1 MNAPKRHEH
10 LRCGLLNQLAAQNGF
25 HILHGDILL
34 GQQHQ
39 ILHGILH
46 SQLGP
51 QGAVQQAFHPHTE
64 RLLNGIHAFQR
75 GGKRILV
82 HGIEAIGLEAAG
94 RQMVRLREAG
104 MNQQGL
110 PVPRD
115 NVIAGNMKEPGHHG
129 GGDFRPIVQKGILQE
144 PAEMAD
150 RGTERGGSPDLAK
163 EWNYNRNHNIDIESV
178 MPGSKQKVWWICEKG
193 HEWQATL
200 ISRNGGR
207 GCPICNKE
215 RSTSFP
221 EQAIFYYVKK
231 FFHDAENRFYLEDKL
246 EIDVYIPSEKIAIEY
261 DGSYYH
267 KSDRKKIIDEK
278 KNQKLRALDLIFIRI
293 VEESVDDYSGYPF
306 IIGCERVNSVSQV
319 DPAIKKLFSLLN
331 KIKNLNNDPDIDS
344 DRDRL
349 EIFEQYV
356 LSEKKNSIAV
366 KNPELI
372 SEWHPIKNGTLKPE
386 FIQAMSN
393 KSLWWKCNKCGY
405 EWKAPAY
412 RRTKGMGCP
421 ACSGNV
427 VAIGI
432 NDLPTTFPDL
442 IIDWDYDKN
451 LNIDP
456 HNCSAGSNQKIWWK
470 CHKCSFSWQTAIANR
485 TRGTGCPKCSGKV
498 VTDETSFA
506 ALYPQLVKQWDTDL
520 NHDLS
525 PTDFLPGS
533 EQKIWWRCEKGHLW
547 KCSIANRTHKNNCP
561 YCGNKK
567 LLAGFNDFA
576 TIHPELLEEWDDE
589 KNPMEFLAGS
599 NQKVRWI
606 CNNGHHWYA
615 RISNRIRGEGC
626 PYCNGKRI
634 AKGETDLETKYP
646 VLALE
651 WNYQRNNDL
660 KPSDVTPG
668 SNKKV
673 WWKCSK
679 CNNEWEAIVWSR
691 VRGRGCPFCA
701 GVKPIVGTNDLVTV
715 RPDLMEEW
723 NTEKNSSIDPTSL
736 MPNSRKTVWWKCRK
750 CNYEWQSSVGSRS
763 RGQRCPKC
771 SVKEE

>member
-1 MNAPKRHEH
+1 MKKFLSDYPEVMLDWNQELNPGEDPQTITSGSHKKLIWNCHKCGRQWQATVHNRTNGTGCICDAKERQAAKLRHRLIVRDGSLSQTRPEI
-10 LRCGLLNQLAAQNGF
+10 AAQW
-25 HILHGDILL
+25 
-34 GQQHQ
+34 
-39 ILHGILH
+39 
-46 SQLGP
+46 
-51 QGAVQQAFHPHTE
+51 HPT
-64 RLLNGIHAFQR
+64 LNGSLTPNDVTEKSMYKAWWLGDDGIPWQSVVSVR
-75 GGKRILV
+75 CRTKEGTKRPKELV
-82 HGIEAIGLEAAG
+82 VKGYNDLKT
-94 RQMVRLREAG
+94 LR
-104 MNQQGL
+104 
-110 PVPRD
+110 
-115 NVIAGNMKEPGHHG
+115 
-129 GGDFRPIVQKGILQE
+129 
-144 PAEMAD
+144 
-150 RGTERGGSPDLAK
+150 PDLAK

-736 MPNSRKTVWWKCRK
+736 MPNSRKTV
-750 CNYEWQSSVGSRS
+750 
-763 RGQRCPKC
+763 
-771 SVKEE
+771 